1 MLQEN
6 ILKEALRLNRRLPD
20 LCWRI
25 MCTIVNGEFSDLRC
39 LMKTLNSNNNHNN
52 NNNNNNSNN
61 NNNNNNN
68 KLSLIFWKK
77 ENSDTRKLRKDS
89 ELQGRIIIE
98 LTTL

>member
-6 ILKEALRLNRRLPD
+6 FLKEALRLNRRLPD

-25 MCTIVNGEFSDLRC
+25 IGTIANGEFSNLRC
-39 LMKTLNSNNNHNN
+39 LMKTL
-52 NNNNNNSNN
+52 
-61 NNNNNNN
+61 NNNNNN
-68 KLSLIFWKK
+68 KLSLIFWKE

-89 ELQGRIIIE
+89 ELQGRIE

>member
-1 MLQEN
+1 
-6 ILKEALRLNRRLPD
+6 
-20 LCWRI
+20 
-25 MCTIVNGEFSDLRC
+25 
-39 LMKTLNSNNNHNN
+39 MKTL
-52 NNNNNNSNN
+52 NN

-89 ELQGRIIIE
+89 KLQGRIE

>member
-39 LMKTLNSNNNHNN
+39 LMKTLN

-61 NNNNNNN
+61 NNNNN
-68 KLSLIFWKK
+68 KLSLICWKK

-89 ELQGRIIIE
+89 ELQGRIE

>member
-6 ILKEALRLNRRLPD
+6 FLKEALRLNRRLPD

-25 MCTIVNGEFSDLRC
+25 MCTIANGEFSNLRC
-39 LMKTLNSNNNHNN
+39 LMKTL
-52 NNNNNNSNN
+52 

-68 KLSLIFWKK
+68 KLSRIFWKK

-89 ELQGRIIIE
+89 ELQGRIE

>member
-6 ILKEALRLNRRLPD
+6 FLKEVLRLNRRLPD

-25 MCTIVNGEFSDLRC
+25 MCTIANGEFSNLRC
-39 LMKTLNSNNNHNN
+39 LMKTL
-52 NNNNNNSNN
+52 

-89 ELQGRIIIE
+89 ELQGRIE

>member
-6 ILKEALRLNRRLPD
+6 ILKEAPCLNRRLPD

-39 LMKTLNSNNNHNN
+39 LMKTLNDNN
-52 NNNNNNSNN
+52 NNNNR
-61 NNNNNNN
+61 NNNNNN

-89 ELQGRIIIE
+89 ELQGRIE

>member
-39 LMKTLNSNNNHNN
+39 LMKTLN
-52 NNNNNNSNN
+52 N

-77 ENSDTRKLRKDS
+77 ENFDTRTLRKDS
-89 ELQGRIIIE
+89 ELQGRIE

>member
-6 ILKEALRLNRRLPD
+6 FLKEALRLNRRLPD

-25 MCTIVNGEFSDLRC
+25 MCTIANGEFSNLQC
-39 LMKTLNSNNNHNN
+39 LMKTL
-52 NNNNNNSNN
+52 
-61 NNNNNNN
+61 NNNNNN

-89 ELQGRIIIE
+89 ELQGRIE

>member
-39 LMKTLNSNNNHNN
+39 LMKTLNNN
-52 NNNNNNSNN
+52 NNNNNNYNYN
-61 NNNNNNN
+61 
-68 KLSLIFWKK
+68 
-77 ENSDTRKLRKDS
+77 
-89 ELQGRIIIE
+89 
-98 LTTL
+98 

>member
-1 MLQEN
+1 M
-6 ILKEALRLNRRLPD
+6 KEALRLNRRLPD

-25 MCTIVNGEFSDLRC
+25 MCTIVNGEFSDLQC
-39 LMKTLNSNNNHNN
+39 LMKTL
-52 NNNNNNSNN
+52 

-77 ENSDTRKLRKDS
+77 ENFDTRKLRKDS
-89 ELQGRIIIE
+89 ELQGRIE

>member
-6 ILKEALRLNRRLPD
+6 IILKEALRLNRRLPD

-39 LMKTLNSNNNHNN
+39 LMKTLNNN
-52 NNNNNNSNN
+52 NNNNNNSNNN

-89 ELQGRIIIE
+89 ELQGRIE

>member
-6 ILKEALRLNRRLPD
+6 FLKEALRLNRRLPD

-39 LMKTLNSNNNHNN
+39 LMKTLN
-52 NNNNNNSNN
+52 

-89 ELQGRIIIE
+89 ELQGRIE

>member
-6 ILKEALRLNRRLPD
+6 FLKEALRLNRRLPD

-25 MCTIVNGEFSDLRC
+25 MCTIANGEFSNLRC
-39 LMKTLNSNNNHNN
+39 LMKTL
-52 NNNNNNSNN
+52 

-89 ELQGRIIIE
+89 ELQGRIIE

>member
-6 ILKEALRLNRRLPD
+6 FLKVALRLNRRLPD

-39 LMKTLNSNNNHNN
+39 LMKTLND
-52 NNNNNNSNN
+52 NNNNNSNN

-68 KLSLIFWKK
+68 NKLSLMFWKK
-77 ENSDTRKLRKDS
+77 ENFDTRKLRKDS
-89 ELQGRIIIE
+89 ELQGRIE

>member
-1 MLQEN
+1 M
-6 ILKEALRLNRRLPD
+6 KEALRLNRRLPD

-25 MCTIVNGEFSDLRC
+25 MCTIVNGEFSDLQC
-39 LMKTLNSNNNHNN
+39 LMKTLNNNN
-52 NNNNNNSNN
+52 NNNNNNSN

-77 ENSDTRKLRKDS
+77 ENFDTRKLRKDS
-89 ELQGRIIIE
+89 ELQGRIE

>member
-25 MCTIVNGEFSDLRC
+25 MCTIANGEFSNLRC
-39 LMKTLNSNNNHNN
+39 LMKTL
-52 NNNNNNSNN
+52 

-89 ELQGRIIIE
+89 ELQGRIE

>member
-39 LMKTLNSNNNHNN
+39 LMKTLNN
-52 NNNNNNSNN
+52 NN

-89 ELQGRIIIE
+89 ELQGRIE

>member
-6 ILKEALRLNRRLPD
+6 FLKEALRLNRRLPD

-25 MCTIVNGEFSDLRC
+25 MCTIANGEFSNLRC
-39 LMKTLNSNNNHNN
+39 LMKTL
-52 NNNNNNSNN
+52 
-61 NNNNNNN
+61 NNNNNN
-68 KLSLIFWKK
+68 KLSLMFWKK

-89 ELQGRIIIE
+89 ELQGRIE

>member
-6 ILKEALRLNRRLPD
+6 FLKEALRLNRRLPD

-25 MCTIVNGEFSDLRC
+25 MCTIANGEFSNLRC
-39 LMKTLNSNNNHNN
+39 LMKTL
-52 NNNNNNSNN
+52 

-89 ELQGRIIIE
+89 ELQGRIE

>member
-6 ILKEALRLNRRLPD
+6 FLKEALRLNRRLPD

-39 LMKTLNSNNNHNN
+39 LMKTLN
-52 NNNNNNSNN
+52 NNNNNSNN

-68 KLSLIFWKK
+68 HNYNKIVKSDWLSTALISALIGQF
-77 ENSDTRKLRKDS
+77 NRTV
-89 ELQGRIIIE
+89 RIMPK
-98 LTTL
+98 

>member
-39 LMKTLNSNNNHNN
+39 LMKTLNSNNN
-52 NNNNNNSNN
+52 NNNNNNS
-61 NNNNNNN
+61 NNNNNN

-89 ELQGRIIIE
+89 ELQGRIIIIE

>member
-6 ILKEALRLNRRLPD
+6 FLKEALRLNRRLPD

-25 MCTIVNGEFSDLRC
+25 MCTIANGEFSNLRC
-39 LMKTLNSNNNHNN
+39 LMKTLNNN
-52 NNNNNNSNN
+52 NNNNE
-61 NNNNNNN
+61 
-68 KLSLIFWKK
+68 LSLIFWKK

-89 ELQGRIIIE
+89 ELQGRIE